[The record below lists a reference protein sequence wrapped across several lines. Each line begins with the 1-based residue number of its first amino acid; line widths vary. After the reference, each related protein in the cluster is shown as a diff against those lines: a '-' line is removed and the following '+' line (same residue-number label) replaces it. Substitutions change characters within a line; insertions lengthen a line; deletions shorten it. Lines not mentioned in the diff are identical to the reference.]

1 MATKPLIFEKVNVN
15 GVDYSLHLVENAEV
29 SIEELTDLVDDGQTL
44 VSAYDVSFSVEL
56 YDSAVISD
64 TNIYSN
70 ASNIPSKTWIKFEG
84 ATGGATLNIT
94 DVIVNVRP
102 NFENNRA
109 SYVLTG
115 TKRGVNANTIVNV
128 S

>member
-1 MATKPLIFEKVNVN
+1 MATKPLIFEKVSI
-15 GVDYSLHLVENAEV
+15 GGTDFSKHLVENAEV
-29 SIEELTDLVDDGQTL
+29 TVEELTDLVDDGQTL

-56 YDSAVISD
+56 YDDAVIGD
-64 TNIYSN
+64 ANIYSN
-70 ASNIPSKTWIKFEG
+70 ASANVNKTDIVFSG
-84 ATGGATLNIT
+84 APGAATLNIT
-94 DVIVNVRP
+94 NVIVNVRP

-115 TKRGVNANTIVNV
+115 TKRGVDANTIVNV